1 MKKGILAGVG
11 TAAALLLLGSFA
23 VRSTG
28 GALACDVMRGVG
40 FVLLILFAALKLFI
54 WKKE

>member
-23 VRSTG
+23 VRSAAGT
-28 GALACDVMRGVG
+28 LACDVMRGVG
-40 FVLLILFAALKLFI
+40 FVLLILFVALKFI